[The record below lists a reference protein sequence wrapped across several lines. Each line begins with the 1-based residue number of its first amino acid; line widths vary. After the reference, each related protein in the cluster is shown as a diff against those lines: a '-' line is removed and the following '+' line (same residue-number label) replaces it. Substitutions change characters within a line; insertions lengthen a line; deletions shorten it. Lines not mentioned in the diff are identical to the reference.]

1 MNIDDEQDIRAEVLP
16 LEIMWRNPLALVR
29 ANLRAKERSNPY
41 YGWAEQAK
49 KIRTGRANWDHNH
62 C

>member
-1 MNIDDEQDIRAEVLP
+1 MIIDDEQDIRAEVLP

-41 YGWAEQAK
+41 YGWAEHAR
-49 KIRTGRANWDHNH
+49 KIRTGRANWDDNRR
-62 C
+62 

>member
-1 MNIDDEQDIRAEVLP
+1 MIIDDKQDIRAEVLP
-16 LEIMWRNPLALVR
+16 LEIIWRNPLALVR

-49 KIRTGRANWDHNH
+49 TIRARHANWDDNH